1 MSAFVDISGMTIA
14 SLALAFSCP
23 RGRRAVM
30 VAFMMCQLAV
40 ETVLDDEPVSSSPS
54 ADWMKLLVAPKS
66 NIASFMAATSLMA
79 SSMARLLAQRL
90 F

>member
-14 SLALAFSCP
+14 SRAQAFSCP

-30 VAFMMCQLAV
+30 VAFMTCPLAV
-40 ETVLDDEPVSSSPS
+40 ETVLDDGPVSSSPF
-54 ADWMKLLVAPKS
+54 ADWMKLLVAPES

-79 SSMARLLAQRL
+79 SLMA
-90 F
+90 